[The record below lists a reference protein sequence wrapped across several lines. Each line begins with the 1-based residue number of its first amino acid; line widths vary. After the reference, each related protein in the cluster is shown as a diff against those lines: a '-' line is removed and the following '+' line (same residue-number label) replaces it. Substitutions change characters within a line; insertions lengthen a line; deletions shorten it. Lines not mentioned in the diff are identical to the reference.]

1 MRVGDIYI
9 WHFYPH
15 QKDGEVK
22 DRWFLFLGEVRNDPF
37 DKVGYGQFQLLA
49 GEEPAK
55 SYTEDLKALPLRM
68 MATLRKNRG
77 GSVLDT
83 SEETSFVTQGL
94 DGVHEGGF
102 VSGVKAE
109 EDADEGGKTEGQQD
123 R

>member
-9 WHFYPH
+9 WHSFPH

-68 MATLRKNRG
+68 MATLRENRG
-77 GSVLDT
+77 GSIPA
-83 SEETSFVTQGL
+83 S
-94 DGVHEGGF
+94 
-102 VSGVKAE
+102 
-109 EDADEGGKTEGQQD
+109 ADMYKKLFWTRLKGCHS
-123 R
+123 